1 MSNKSRTAIVTGAAK
16 GIGAA
21 LAKRLAADGFQ
32 TVVNYASSAAEAQEV
47 VAVIEA
53 AGGRARAIR
62 ADVADASA
70 MKALF
75 DRAETEYGPIDVLV
89 NNAGI
94 SKLSPLAQVADEDF
108 QRLVAVNLTGAFNGM
123 REGARRVRDGGRIIN
138 LSTSIIGN
146 YLPAHGVYVATKAA
160 VEAMTHV
167 LAKELGARGVT
178 VNAVAPGPVATELLF
193 TGRSEELVQRLIN
206 DIPLGRLGQPDDIAR
221 IVSFL
226 ASPESGWIN
235 GQVVKANGGRN

>member
-1 MSNKSRTAIVTGAAK
+1 MAKEIRTAIVTGASK

-21 LAKRLAADGFQ
+21 VARRLAADGFR
-32 TVVNYASSAAEAQEV
+32 TVVNYASSAAEAQAV
-47 VAVIEA
+47 VAAIAA
-53 AGGRARAIR
+53 AGGRARAIG

-70 MKALF
+70 VKRLF
-75 DRAETEYGPIDVLV
+75 DQAEAEFGPVDVLV

-94 SKLSPLAQVADEDF
+94 LKLSPLAEVADADY
-108 QRLVAVNLTGAFNGM
+108 QRQIAVNLTGTFNGM
-123 REGARRVRDGGRIIN
+123 REGAKRVRDGGRIIN
-138 LSTSIIGN
+138 VSTSIIGHFLPN
-146 YLPAHGVYVATKAA
+146 YGVYAATKAA

-178 VNAVAPGPVATELLF
+178 VNAVAPGPVATELFL
-193 TGRSEELVQRLIN
+193 TGRSDELIRRMTN

-221 IVSFL
+221 VVSFL